1 MIIVMVHILVFFCLI
16 FKQTLIV
23 VFSTLL
29 LDLFLSMRFHLD
41 LTELLQRLEDIVLTV
56 LHLDRIYDLLNFSED
71 VVVLGLDPR
80 HDLLPS
86 KQERCSCIVI
96 QHAKFLFVQAWFFG
110 LNHDSKRLVFKLGVL
125 VHDGLI
131 DLQRILYL
139 LL

>member
-1 MIIVMVHILVFFCLI
+1 MM
-16 FKQTLIV
+16 
-23 VFSTLL
+23 FSTLL

-41 LTELLQRLEDIVLTV
+41 LTELLQRLEDIVLIV
-56 LHLDRIYDLLNFSED
+56 LHLDRIYDLFNFSEN

-86 KQERCSCIVI
+86 EEKRRSCIVVK
-96 QHAKFLFVQAWFFG
+96 HAEFLFIQAWFFG
-110 LNHDSKRLVFKLGVL
+110 FNHHSKRLVFELGVL